1 MEKYKVRLSIVAKN
15 DFKSIISYIKND
27 LLEPTIARKYA
38 ELIKEEIKTLEHFP
52 QKFSVIDPSIIKY
65 DNFRKLIIKNYIAFY
80 RINEDKKTVN
90 IERIL
95 YGGTDWKNKL

>member
-38 ELIKEEIKTLEHFP
+38 ELIKEEIKTLEYFP
-52 QKFSVIDPSIIKY
+52 QKFSVIDSSIIKY